1 MIKNKVLIVDDSAI
15 VRKKFSNGLKPFSD
29 IEVVGT
35 AVDAYDARDKI
46 ISLKPD
52 VVTLDIMMPRMDGL
66 TFLGKLM
73 KHFPL
78 PVIMVSG
85 ATMEGGDITLKCL
98 EEGAFDFI
106 AKPSAMSGS
115 DVDSLFKELH
125 EKIICA
131 KSSWKKKK
139 NIITHKSSSKASQGE
154 IKGILSSDF
163 ELNKV
168 LIAIASSTGGTDAL
182 TKILTRLPEKM
193 PPIVITQHM
202 PPNFTALFAKR
213 LNGCSS
219 LTIKEAQDG
228 EILHSSHVYVAPGG
242 KHLKLKEVGSSLKV
256 VLGDEEKVHHQRPA
270 ADVMFNSI
278 LSCSKKILGVILTG
292 MGSDGARGLSQLKE
306 KGSYN
311 ISQDENTCVVY
322 GMPKEAV
329 KLNAID
335 EVLPLG
341 SIPEKLVSL
350 SAKLA
355 KK

>member
-1 MIKNKVLIVDDSAI
+1 MIKSKVLIVDDSAI
-15 VRKKFSNGLKPFSD
+15 VRKKFSDGLKQFSD
-29 IEVVGT
+29 IEIVGT

-46 ISLKPD
+46 INLKPD

-98 EEGAFDFI
+98 EEGAFDFV
-106 AKPSAMSGS
+106 AKPSALSGS

-125 EKIICA
+125 EKILCA

-139 NIITHKSSSKASQGE
+139 NLITHKTTSKTPEGGVKS
-154 IKGILSSDF
+154 ILSNDV

-182 TKILTRLPEKM
+182 TKIFTRLPDKM
-193 PPIVITQHM
+193 PPIIVTQHM

-219 LTIKEAQDG
+219 LTIKEAEEG
-228 EILHSSHVYVAPGG
+228 EILKNSHVYIAPGG
-242 KHLKLKEVGSSLKV
+242 SHLKIKESGSSLRV

-278 LSCSKKILGVILTG
+278 LSSSKKILGVVLTG
-292 MGSDGARGLSQLKE
+292 MGADGARGLLELKE

-311 ISQDENTCVVY
+311 ISQDENSCVVY

-335 EVLPLG
+335 EVLPLS

-355 KK
+355 KR